1 MDHQN
6 PNEIGTLIFKLLEN
20 CISDKEIQQLDD
32 YLAHHPEAIHDY
44 CNYVKNYTAL
54 RTKLNEQGRISGEV
68 PLEECLDQTIWQKLA
83 EDEKTSPTV
92 EVALEPEPKPRI
104 FVNKV
109 EYPKIARRVSAG
121 AVVATAVSA
130 AAIVLIFLF
139 AYLAPPATGF
149 KVAVLADSIHAKWAT
164 TSGAMD
170 KGDPV
175 LTSRSDV
182 VLQEGCVTFLF
193 DNGAQVTLEGPC
205 AFQVR
210 TEDQIKMRYGRL
222 YAIVPREAVGFSV
235 YTDNAKIIDL
245 GTEFGVQADIG
256 GDTSLYVMQGK
267 TTLIAGVEASREIVE
282 VEAGMSKRIA
292 ADTLVIS
299 DIPFLQT
306 HFVRTIRS
314 DSNTIWKGQKTL
326 SLADIV
332 GGGNGLGSGLIDM
345 GIDLPSGN
353 FVKPMGMPEL
363 RATANVYRPVPSS
376 RFIDG
381 VFIPNGQSQQI
392 VSSLGHVFQE
402 CPPSSG
408 ACYGTVT
415 NAIRILNA
423 QAIQNAAVSGRWNA
437 HCILMH
443 ANMGITYDLQA
454 IRSLLP
460 ATKIARFQT
469 RFGIEREA
477 IRPEASNAD
486 FWILVDGKIR
496 HQKTQVKE
504 KTLFSADIEISDKDR
519 FLTLITTDG
528 QDPEGRIWDN
538 MPLTAIDSDWCMY
551 ADPVLILE

>member
-1 MDHQN
+1 MQHPY
-6 PNEIGTLIFKLLEN
+6 PNEIGILIFKLLEN

-54 RTKLNEQGRISGEV
+54 RTKLNEQGRMSGEV

-92 EVALEPEPKPRI
+92 EVVQEPEPKPRI
-104 FVNKV
+104 YVEKV

-121 AVVATAVSA
+121 AVIAAAVSA
-130 AAIVLIFLF
+130 AAIILIFLF

-149 KVAVLADSIHAKWAT
+149 KVAVLSDSIHAKWAT
-164 TSGAMD
+164 THGAMD

-267 TTLIAGVEASREIVE
+267 TTLIAGVEASKEIIE
-282 VEAGMSKRIA
+282 VVAGMGKRIA
-292 ADTLVIS
+292 ADTLAIS

-306 HFVRTIRS
+306 HFVRTIHS
-314 DSNTIWKGQKTL
+314 DSNAIWKGQKTL

-332 GGGNGLGSGLIDM
+332 GGGNGLGTGVIDL

-353 FVKPMGMPEL
+353 FIKPMGMPEL
-363 RATANVYRPVPSS
+363 HATANVYRPVPSS

-408 ACYGTVT
+408 ACYGTIT
-415 NAIRILNA
+415 SAIRILDTR
-423 QAIQNAAVSGRWNA
+423 AIQNSAVSGYWNA
-437 HCILMH
+437 QCVLMH

-460 ATKIARFQT
+460 AIKITRFQT
-469 RFGIEREA
+469 RFGIEKEA

-496 HQKTQVKE
+496 HQKIQVQE